1 MLRIEAEITV
11 LPRHVSRINVVV
23 FVPGNGVRTRGEREL
38 KNEDSKKAGD
48 AANNPG
54 PAGNFVLCSH
64 LAGQHVIDGCR
75 TRLLRASKS
84 GYSQAPHPERFLNTG
99 RHNTT

>member
-23 FVPGNGVRTRGEREL
+23 FVPGNGVRARGEREL

-54 PAGNFVLCSH
+54 TAGNFVLCSH
-64 LAGQHVIDGCR
+64 LAGQHVIGGCR
-75 TRLLRASKS
+75 TRRVSSPQSRFSRRSPLSEVVLFLL
-84 GYSQAPHPERFLNTG
+84 Q
-99 RHNTT
+99 